1 MIKGKVVY
9 VTGPTASGKT
19 ELGVRIAEKYNGEIV
34 SADSMQI
41 YKGIH
46 IASAAP
52 EEEEKRGIPHHLIE
66 FLPLSQQFSV
76 AEYVAAAR
84 QCIDEI
90 LSRKKLPVVVGG
102 TGLYISALTDNIEFA
117 DEQTDMKLRRELDDE
132 FEKVGGE
139 GMLSRLAAFDSETA
153 ARLHPGNRRRIIR
166 AFEVYRLTGKTV
178 TEQNKLSRQNEPRY
192 DNLILG
198 VTSRDREWLYNRIN
212 LRVDKMLENGLAKEA
227 EKTVSLPLNSGGM
240 QAIGHKEL
248 YGYLKGE
255 CTIQEAAERLK
266 QSTRR
271 YAKRQLTWFRRDTR
285 IKWLFADEEP
295 IFERAQNLIDEFL
308 GEDEQIEK

>member
-19 ELGVRIAEKYNGEIV
+19 ELGVSLAEKYGGEIV

-52 EEEEKRGIPHHLIE
+52 DEEEKRGIPHHLIE

-76 AEYVAAAR
+76 ADYVAAAR

-117 DEQTDMKLRRELDDE
+117 DGQTDMKLRCELDGE
-132 FEKVGGE
+132 FERVGGE
-139 GMLSRLAAFDSETA
+139 EMLSRLAAFDPEAA

-198 VTSRDREWLYNRIN
+198 IASRDREWLYNRIN
-212 LRVDKMLENGLAKEA
+212 LRVDKMLENGLVQEA
-227 EKTVSLPLNSGGM
+227 EKTVSLPLNGGGM

-285 IKWLFADEEP
+285 IKWLYADEEP
-295 IFERAQNLIDEFL
+295 IFERAQGLINEFL